1 MAATGRVGALKMV
14 QGLYVHI
21 PFCPQIC
28 PYCAFASLRGED
40 HMHERYIDAV
50 CREIETNVSLRA
62 EAPLRTVFFG
72 GGTPSQVD
80 PSLLGRVLEAIEQTF
95 TIAVDAEITV
105 EANPGTVDCKKFAHL
120 LQIGVNRLSLGV
132 QSFDDA
138 TLKCLGRVHGA
149 AEAERAYFSAR
160 AAGFDNTS
168 IDLIFSVPG
177 VTEETWRASVEK
189 AVELAP
195 EHISAYALSIEEGTL
210 FARRHSEGR
219 LIPLGEEEDA
229 QQYEWTRARLL
240 RAGYEQYEVSNY
252 SRPGLYSRHNWSYW
266 SGAEY
271 LGVGLSAHSY
281 VGGRR
286 FWNTRE
292 LYEYVECIEAG
303 LSCED
308 GREEID
314 EITAQRERYWLGLRT
329 YRGVELLA
337 VEAAILAAS
346 ERFSQLVEAGHLYIA
361 AGRLLL
367 EPAALVLADALAVE
381 VTDILEA
388 NARVGREEK
397 RA

>member
-1 MAATGRVGALKMV
+1 MV
-14 QGLYVHI
+14 RGLYVHI

-50 CREIETNVSLRA
+50 CREIKTHASLRPQ
-62 EAPLRTVFFG
+62 APLRTVFFG

-80 PSLLGRVLEAIEQTF
+80 PSLLGRVLEALAKTF
-95 TIAVDAEITV
+95 GIANDAEITV
-105 EANPGTVDCKKFAHL
+105 EANPSTVDYVKFAAL
-120 LQIGVNRLSLGV
+120 RRLGVNRLSLGV

-138 TLKCLGRVHGA
+138 ALKRLGRVHGA
-149 AEAERAYFSAR
+149 AEAEQAYLSAR
-160 AAGFDNTS
+160 DAGFDNTS

-177 VTEETWRASVEK
+177 VSEQTWCASVEK
-189 AVELAP
+189 AIELAP

-219 LIPLGEEEDA
+219 LVPLGEEEDA
-229 QQYEWTRARLL
+229 QQYEWTRARLM
-240 RAGYEQYEVSNY
+240 RGGYEQYEVSNF

-281 VGGRR
+281 IGGRR

-292 LYEYVECIEAG
+292 LYDYVERVEAG
-303 LSCED
+303 ASCED
-308 GREEID
+308 GSEDID
-314 EITAQRERYWLGLRT
+314 DITAQRERFWLGLRT
-329 YRGVELLA
+329 YRGVELHG

-346 ERFSQLVEAGHLYIA
+346 ERFSQLVEAGHLHMGD
-361 AGRLLL
+361 GRLLL
-367 EPAALVLADALAVE
+367 APTALVLADALAVE

-388 NARVGREEK
+388 DARVGREEK